1 MVNDLSAPLLRTAR
15 LLDLVPYLH
24 ANQGISLKELAD
36 DFGVS
41 SAQIQSDLTT
51 LWMCGLPGYT
61 PLELMDLEFDSG
73 FVTIR
78 NAATLSKPRKVS
90 MEEGLALLLG
100 LELLQQRLPLDR
112 ADLRKEIETL
122 KKRLSSRVGAPETV
136 IVSSREDVEVVQPLL
151 EAIKDS
157 SRVEISYHSLYSD
170 QISTRM
176 ITPLIAY
183 EEKSQKYLRAFCF
196 LTMDYRVFRIDRI
209 LTLRILD
216 KLNPEDEEN
225 LEDINLSAGSGN
237 DGFSYSIK
245 VLNTSREVAERFA
258 IESHLKQMKTPHT
271 TVELSSFSKE
281 WILRAVLATAS
292 DVELIEPLDIRK
304 EIAKRAQSLL
314 VRYTD
319 K

>member
-258 IESHLKQMKTPHT
+258 IESHLKQIKLPHT